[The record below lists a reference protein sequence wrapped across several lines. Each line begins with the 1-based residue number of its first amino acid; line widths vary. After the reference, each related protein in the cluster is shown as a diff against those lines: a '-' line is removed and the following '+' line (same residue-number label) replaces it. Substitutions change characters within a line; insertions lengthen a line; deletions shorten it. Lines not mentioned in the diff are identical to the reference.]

1 MKKLTVLL
9 FSLFL
14 LLSGCAASAPASE
27 GKLSVVTTIY
37 PLADWAEEVIGDEDI
52 EVTCL
57 LQKGVD
63 LHNYQPSA
71 ADILKITNADLFLY
85 VGGVSDEWVEDVLVQ
100 SVKDDIRVLNL
111 FSISEDRIREEEI
124 VEGMEAE
131 AEHEEET
138 EYDEHLWLSL
148 RNASYYT
155 GRISEELSALD
166 PDHAAVYAKNAETYQ
181 AKLLEL
187 DEAFVTLTDNAAQK
201 VLLFGDRFPFRYL
214 CEDYGLSYYAAFPGC
229 SAETE
234 ASFETVLFLSDKVRE
249 LALPA
254 VLTIDGSDQ
263 KIARTIVDTAGTGA
277 KILTLNSLQ
286 NAGKEDGSYLQ
297 IMQKNYEV
305 LQEALSR

>member
-37 PLADWAEEVIGDEDI
+37 PLAGWAEEVIGDEDI

-229 SAETE
+229 SSSPIKSENWPCRP
-234 ASFETVLFLSDKVRE
+234 F
-249 LALPA
+249 
-254 VLTIDGSDQ
+254 
-263 KIARTIVDTAGTGA
+263 
-277 KILTLNSLQ
+277 
-286 NAGKEDGSYLQ
+286 
-297 IMQKNYEV
+297 
-305 LQEALSR
+305 